1 MKKYKTKN
9 MNLQLFAG
17 ENEITDLTGTT
28 WEFNTFL
35 DNNIDGKD
43 YTYSIDFLCNNTSYN
58 EIYYFY
64 FAVSRPEVHIDDYV
78 LFNHTEI
85 YNSGYWLD
93 DMYKT
98 ITITGGID
106 ATNSDLISWLQS
118 NATQIQTGYSSTIN
132 LSNCTCNKSAET
144 GLSGSYIATVTADS
158 GYYLSSVVSS
168 LGTATISED
177 KHTATIEI
185 TDITEDFT
193 ITGVGTAILYKNVE
207 LSPNANG
214 VIDYTTVLL
223 PKAMSDSS
231 KQDALTTEQIAAVN
245 SGITSTLVGQIGTNQ
260 SNISGI
266 QELIP
271 NQATSSNQLADK
283 DFVNSSIATNT
294 ANFIGTF
301 SSITAL
307 NNYVGTVTNN
317 DYANVINQELDF
329 ATTTEMNNY
338 NKALLTNFD
347 YGWVVNGAK
356 YDLYRFD
363 IETQTWGLRASN
375 ISKGDVTLI
384 TAYNRYTYNGNLS
397 QWNWNYTV
405 NTSGFTA
412 NQWAAINSGITSE
425 LVDDIVTKS
434 TSQTITGTK
443 TFDAQVTFS
452 NSSAAGTNN
461 LTIKNDNGYNAK
473 VKMGNTENIRLMTTA
488 TYFGTTVGP
497 IQDNTSDLGTSQYTW
512 KDLYLKGKIDFGNNA
527 TILKDSS
534 DRVVINYGGNAK
546 VKVGSAETIIANRI
560 GADSDNSQDIG
571 RTAVRWKDLYLAGNL
586 TDGTNSISIANV
598 VGKSTVSV
606 SDSGTATDEVQYIT
620 INGVEK
626 KIAGGGGI
634 VNGIAYEEIV

>member
-1 MKKYKTKN
+1 MS
-9 MNLQLFAG
+9 
-17 ENEITDLTGTT
+17 
-28 WEFNTFL
+28 
-35 DNNIDGKD
+35 DNN
-43 YTYSIDFLCNNTSYN
+43 
-58 EIYYFY
+58 
-64 FAVSRPEVHIDDYV
+64 
-78 LFNHTEI
+78 
-85 YNSGYWLD
+85 
-93 DMYKT
+93 
-98 ITITGGID
+98 
-106 ATNSDLISWLQS
+106 
-118 NATQIQTGYSSTIN
+118 
-132 LSNCTCNKSAET
+132 
-144 GLSGSYIATVTADS
+144 
-158 GYYLSSVVSS
+158 
-168 LGTATISED
+168 
-177 KHTATIEI
+177 
-185 TDITEDFT
+185 
-193 ITGVGTAILYKNVE
+193 
-207 LSPNANG
+207 
-214 VIDYTTVLL
+214 
-223 PKAMSDSS
+223 
-231 KQDALTTEQIAAVN
+231 KQDTLTTEQMTAVN
-245 SGITSTLVGQIGTNQ
+245 SGITSILVGQIGTNQ

-301 SSITAL
+301 ANISAL
-307 NNYVGTVTNN
+307 NTFTSLSDDSVLKSGSIIKADSKINGVDYESDTTLTEDINIIKTSYILSGSTIESGSYINGITYNQQEVITDDIDIVTVTNN

-338 NKALLTNFD
+338 NKALLTNYD

-412 NQWAAINSGITSE
+412 NQWAAINSGITSDI
-425 LVDDIVTKS
+425 VDDIVTKS
-434 TSQTITGTK
+434 TAQTITAAK

-473 VKMGNTENIRLMTTA
+473 IKMGNTENIRLMTTA

-497 IQDNTSDLGTSQYTW
+497 IQDNTSDLGTSQYAW
-512 KDLYLKGKIDFGNNA
+512 KDLYLKGKVDFGNNA

-534 DRVVINYGGNAK
+534 DRVVINYGGNVK

-598 VGKSTVSV
+598 VGKSTVSFV
-606 SDSGTATDEVQYIT
+606 RWS
-620 INGVEK
+620 
-626 KIAGGGGI
+626 
-634 VNGIAYEEIV
+634 